1 MDKTKNDTKA
11 DRQQHGGHPAG
22 IPGGPG
28 GGHPA
33 GVPGGPPGG
42 DMDLKEL
49 VDLSEKG
56 ARSKDGR
63 KSLDKRLYMQFLA
76 FTNVRDSA
84 PVIKALQESGMESVL
99 YENLNDP
106 DGVALL
112 TMSEE
117 ADFFITTVRDFIKKG
132 PLADAELLPEYTM
145 FGRTYS
151 LGYEDDLEYLL
162 LKRSREYSKNREWPW
177 VVWYPLRRS
186 GEFAKLP
193 AREQGLML
201 REHGIIGRAFGE
213 AGLAHDVRLSCFG
226 LDKNDNDFVIGLIGK
241 SLNPL
246 SKIVQA
252 MRKTVQTSTYI
263 EKLGPFFIGKAV
275 WQSPDDVR

>member
-1 MDKTKNDTKA
+1 MEQTKNDTKA
-11 DRQQHGGHPAG
+11 DRQNPAGHHGGHPAG
-22 IPGGPG
+22 HPGG
-28 GGHPA
+28 H
-33 GVPGGPPGG
+33 PGGPPSAGSDGG
-42 DMDLKEL
+42 MDLKEL
-49 VDLSEKG
+49 VDISEKG
-56 ARSKDGR
+56 ARRKDGR
-63 KSLDKRLYMQFLA
+63 LSLDKRLFMQFLA

-84 PVIKALQESGMESVL
+84 PVIKALQESGIESVL

-112 TMSEE
+112 TMSEDP
-117 ADFFITTVRDFIKKG
+117 DFFITTVRDFIKKG

-162 LKRSREYSKNREWPW
+162 LKRSRQYSKNKDWPW

-193 AREQGLML
+193 AKEQGLIL

-226 LDKNDNDFVIGLIGK
+226 LDKNDNDFVIGLIG
-241 SLNPL
+241 SELNPL
-246 SKIVQA
+246 SKIVQT
-252 MRKTVQTSTYI
+252 MRNTVQTSTYI